1 MINYYITTLIAF
13 FSILSLAK
21 IISYKK
27 KTYNYFLSIITITLL
42 SIILLILN
50 LGNLIYIFK
59 ISLIIILLFLFIM
72 KKVKIDN
79 FDFFAFFIIIFL
91 LYYNY
96 NDLFIKTDT
105 IESYGLL
112 IKDIFIDSKLPHYNN
127 SSYFNNY
134 SFPYGAAAFQYYFI
148 SGAKEF
154 NESIVILSHNFF
166 LITAFA
172 GIFNNSDFKINYKSI
187 SKLFIFILL
196 FYLLLNIFGQGGKN
210 IFIEEFSTI
219 IIFFTII
226 FINENKIQIFSINN
240 IILYILILS
249 FAFGKQTAYFL
260 LIFPILLYLFQT
272 KDLFKKKILNIL
284 TLMFLFVTASSY
296 ISVSNQINQDQYY
309 NKILGNLNFLNT
321 KITETSTNK
330 KTETSTNKKFAT
342 LMTADMNMIKK
353 AIYKDQHYAIRYI
366 MRLKY
371 LFRNKNE
378 YLSKT
383 LNNNIKNIIVTSLNL
398 EIYKASLLPTVRY
411 IYRIQAEKELKKYS
425 VTFPIWIIIILSLFF
440 IFYKKKI
447 KSTKFIFF
455 LSLILILT
463 NFLLVIENEI
473 RKTEVI
479 IYDDKNI
486 TKYTVNEYDPYA
498 KVSGDIS
505 RYLGWSIFI
514 VLLLQINILSK
525 HYYFRSKKITI
536 YLLLFLI
543 IISPARSYGYLI
555 KINNQNIEAKKNYQ
569 IFDDIV
575 NKNLLKSCSQLIAIT
590 SAIDRSKFIHMKYI
604 FYEKTIIV
612 LDQVIDE
619 INNPNLIDYLNLSK
633 GKKGNCLITN
643 KMSNI
648 SNELTKMKYKNVTN
662 GIFAIFIH

>member
-1 MINYYITTLIAF
+1 MIDYYITTLIAF

-79 FDFFAFFIIIFL
+79 LDFFAFFIIIFL

-96 NDLFIKTDT
+96 NDLFVKSDT
-105 IESYGLL
+105 IEAYGLL
-112 IKDIFIDSKLPHYNN
+112 IKDIFINSELPHYNN
-127 SSYFNNY
+127 SVYFNNY

-166 LITAFA
+166 LIMAFA
-172 GIFNNSDFKINYKSI
+172 GIFKNNDFKINQNSI

-196 FYLLLNIFGQGGKN
+196 FYLLINIFGQGGKN
-210 IFIEEFSTI
+210 IFIEEFSII

-240 IILYILILS
+240 IILYILTLS
-249 FAFGKQTAYFL
+249 FAFGKQACYFL

-272 KDLFKKKILNIL
+272 KDYFKKKILNVL
-284 TLMFLFVTASSY
+284 ALMSLFMIATTY
-296 ISVSNQINQDQYY
+296 ISVSNQINQDEYY
-309 NKILGNLNFLNT
+309 NKIVGPLNFLNT
-321 KITETSTNK
+321 TIEEKNKHFEKIIKSDK
-330 KTETSTNKKFAT
+330 
-342 LMTADMNMIKK
+342 DMIYKS
-353 AIYKDQHYAIRYI
+353 IYKDQHYSVRYI
-366 MRLKY
+366 FRLKY
-371 LFRNKNE
+371 LFENKNE

-383 LNNNIKNIIVTSLNL
+383 LNNNYKNIIVTSLNV
-398 EIYKASLLPTVRY
+398 EIYKASLLPIVRY
-411 IYRIQAEKELKKYS
+411 IYRIQEEKELKKYS
-425 VTFPIWIIIILSLFF
+425 VTLPLWIIIILLLFF
-440 IFYKKKI
+440 VFYKKKI
-447 KSTKFIFF
+447 KSTKFILF

-473 RKTEVI
+473 RKTETI
-479 IYDDKNI
+479 YYDDKNNTEYI
-486 TKYTVNEYDPYA
+486 VNEYDPHK
-498 KVSGDIS
+498 KVAGDIS

-514 VLLLQINILSK
+514 VLLVQINILSK

-536 YLLLFLI
+536 YLLSFLI

-555 KINNQNIEAKKNYQ
+555 KINNQNIVAQKNYQ
-569 IFDDIV
+569 MFDDIA
-575 NKNLLKSCSQLIAIT
+575 NKNLLKQCNQLIAIT
-590 SAIDRSKFIHMKYI
+590 STIDRSKFMLMKYI
-604 FYEKTIIV
+604 FYEKKIIV

-619 INNPNLIDYLNLSK
+619 INNPNLIDYLNLTK
-633 GKKGNCLITN
+633 QKKGNCLITN
-643 KMSNI
+643 KISNI
-648 SNELTKMKYKNVTN
+648 SNELTKMKYKHLTDD
-662 GIFAIFIH
+662 FFILFIL

>member
-1 MINYYITTLIAF
+1 MIDYYITTLIAF

-27 KTYNYFLSIITITLL
+27 KTYNYFLSIITITLV

-59 ISLIIILLFLFIM
+59 ISLIIVLLFLFIM

-105 IESYGLL
+105 IEAYGLL
-112 IKDIFIDSKLPHYNN
+112 IKDIFIDSKLPHFNN
-127 SSYFNNY
+127 SAYFNNY

-154 NESIVILSHNFF
+154 NESTVILSHNFF
-166 LITAFA
+166 LITAFV
-172 GIFNNSDFKINYKSI
+172 GIFKNNDFKINHKSI
-187 SKLFIFILL
+187 SKLFIFVLL
-196 FYLLLNIFGQGGKN
+196 FYLLINIFGQGGKN
-210 IFIEEFSTI
+210 IFIEEFSII

-226 FINENKIQIFSINN
+226 FINENKIQIFSVNN

-249 FAFGKQTAYFL
+249 FAFGKQAAYFL

-272 KDLFKKKILNIL
+272 KDYFKKKILNVL
-284 TLMFLFVTASSY
+284 TLMFLFMIATSY

-309 NKILGNLNFLNT
+309 SKIVGNLNFLNT
-321 KITETSTNK
+321 KITNK
-330 KTETSTNKKFAT
+330 NKQFEK
-342 LMTADMNMIKK
+342 LMTADEHMIKK
-353 AIYKDQHYAIRYI
+353 AIYKDKHYSIRYI
-366 MRLKY
+366 IRLKY
-371 LFRNKNE
+371 LFENKNK
-378 YLSKT
+378 YQSKT
-383 LNNNIKNIIVTSLNL
+383 LNNNIKNIIETSLNI
-398 EIYKASLLPTVRY
+398 EIYKASLLPIVRY
-411 IYRIQAEKELKKYS
+411 IYRIHSEKELKKYS
-425 VTFPIWIIIILSLFF
+425 ITLPIWIITILLLFF

-447 KSTKFIFF
+447 RSTKFIFF
-455 LSLILILT
+455 LSLTLILT
-463 NFLLVIENEI
+463 NFLVVIENEI
-473 RKTEVI
+473 RKIEI
-479 IYDDKNI
+479 INYVDKNNI
-486 TKYTVNEYDPYA
+486 EYIVNEYDPHK
-498 KVSGDIS
+498 KVAGDIS

-514 VLLLQINILSK
+514 VLLIQINILSK

-543 IISPARSYGYLI
+543 IISPARGYGYLI
-555 KINNQNIEAKKNYQ
+555 KINSQNIEAKKNYQ

-575 NKNLLKSCSQLIAIT
+575 NKNLLKPCNQLIAIT
-590 SAIDRSKFIHMKYI
+590 STIDRSKFMLMKYI
-604 FYEKTIIV
+604 FYEKKIIV

-633 GKKGNCLITN
+633 QKKGNCLITN
-643 KMSNI
+643 KKSNI
-648 SNELTKMKYKNVTN
+648 SNELTKMRYKNVTN
-662 GIFAIFIH
+662 DFFVLFIL